1 MSMGDGAVGHQGQ
14 RTGWRGGRRGLA
26 RTVVVG
32 LLASAGLCVSAASA
46 VAAIDLGTGDEAP
59 SIAYDASTGYTYVAW
74 PDEVSDDTVDLCVV
88 PSGGTTCNG
97 GSGQYKLTDPTAS
110 EKGAGPG
117 FFGSRVLTM
126 PSGEV
131 VVVAYVDGASSEVLP
146 SGYTEAD
153 GEIAW
158 RSPANGEEFAKPG
171 QGLANGGK
179 LLAEARGEMP
189 DHGALALNATSI
201 LTYGNQYPDES
212 GATDF
217 TLTSP
222 APKVTPLVDLAEEFG
237 DNPALSQ
244 VAAVEAPT
252 KSGEYL
258 VVAAGNDAYTP
269 KGCAGGS
276 GAGTGYGVAK
286 GTPAALQLQSAW
298 KNDFKGIACSAEEAV
313 PTGGEPSG
321 GSIGVV
327 ESEGSGIHGEGEDG
341 MYYRPF
347 NTGTDSFSAPVSIS
361 QEEPYTL
368 DGADDVSAS
377 DDSSGGVYAMWLDE
391 RGWELGYSGTQGAS
405 WPTPVTALS
414 PEASDP
420 VVAGVGGGNAES
432 AYFAN
437 LGGGSQEYL
446 EPFSYAQLY
455 AAEHPAP
462 TPVTTSPTP
471 VSVVTAPPAATSVT
485 TVQAGG
491 GISGSSLTVPQGTAV
506 SDQAIISGA
515 AAANAGGTVTYNL
528 YKDSKCTVAAAAG
541 SVTGV
546 VKGVGAPS
554 ASVRPKAGT
563 YYWRVNYSGDGAN
576 AASASTCGG
585 EVLVVALSV
594 SNLGLPSSK
603 MCLSKRAFLVHPRA
617 PKGVKLVSVEVQI
630 NGKTV
635 KKGRLSNHA
644 TNVSLVGLPKGT
656 FRVGLITR
664 SSRGK
669 VYEEVRTFHT
679 CVPKKHGKK

>member
-14 RTGWRGGRRGLA
+14 RTKWTGGRRRLVSTA
-26 RTVVVG
+26 VVG
-32 LLASAGLCVSAASA
+32 VLASVGLCVSAASA
-46 VAAIDLGTGDEAP
+46 VAAIDLGTGDERP
-59 SIAYDASTGYTYVAW
+59 SIAYGAATGYTYVAW
-74 PDEVSDDTVDLCVV
+74 PDEVKDGTIDLCVV
-88 PSGGTTCNG
+88 PSGGSACNG
-97 GSGQYKLTDPTAS
+97 GSGPYKLTDPTAS
-110 EKGAGPG
+110 EEGGAPR
-117 FFGSRVLTM
+117 FFGSKVLVM
-126 PSGEV
+126 PSGDV
-131 VVVAYVDGASSEVLP
+131 VVVANIDGASNKVRSA
-146 SGYTEAD
+146 GYTDDA

-158 RSPANGEEFAKPG
+158 SSPANGEAFAKAP
-171 QGLANGGK
+171 QGIANGGK
-179 LLAEARGEMP
+179 LLAEAGGEMP
-189 DHGALALNATSI
+189 NEGALALNATSI
-201 LTYGNQYPDES
+201 LTYGNEYPFES

-217 TLTSP
+217 TLTGP

-237 DNPALSQ
+237 DNPPASDL
-244 VAAVEAPT
+244 AAVEAPA

-258 VVAAGNDAYTP
+258 VVAAGNDAGTP
-269 KGCAGGS
+269 NECPGAS
-276 GAGTGYGVAK
+276 GPGTGYGVAK
-286 GTPAALQLQSAW
+286 GTPAALQLQTAW
-298 KNDFKGIACSAEEAV
+298 KSDFKVAACSAEEAV
-313 PTGGEPSG
+313 LAGGEPSG
-321 GSIGVV
+321 GSIGLVD
-327 ESEGSGIHGEGEDG
+327 SEGSGLYTEGEDG
-341 MYYRPF
+341 LYYHPF
-347 NTGTDSFSAPVSIS
+347 NTGTDSFSGSVAIS
-361 QEEPYTL
+361 QEGPYTL
-368 DGADDVSAS
+368 DGAGDVSAS
-377 DDSSGGVYAMWLDE
+377 DDSTGGVYVTWLDG
-391 RGWELGYSGTQGAS
+391 RGIEFSYSGTQGTS
-405 WPTPVTALS
+405 WSGPVTALS
-414 PEASDP
+414 EEASDP
-420 VVAGVGGGNAES
+420 VVAGIGGGSAES

-446 EPFSYAQLY
+446 QPFNYAQLY

-471 VSVVTAPPAATSVT
+471 VSVVAVPPAATSVT

-491 GISGSSLTVPQGTAV
+491 GISGSSLTVPQGTSV

-554 ASVRPKAGT
+554 APVRPKAGT
-563 YYWRVNYSGDGAN
+563 YYWKVSYSGDGAN

-635 KKGRLSNHA
+635 KKGKLSDHA

-669 VYEEVRTFHT
+669 VYEEVRVFHT